1 MIFFRFAM
9 VFVWGFASLFAEPD
23 RRSSLPYI
31 SGDTFRTACDFTF
44 DELEKSLDPSAVQEG
59 DTVFVK
65 IDFVDE
71 FFQRIHPLI
80 SARYIVVTHNGDCAV
95 EPRFEK
101 YLEDNKVIAWFGQN
115 VEASHPRI
123 HPIPIGIANRCWPH
137 GSVETVA
144 KVQELLSAI
153 EKNTFLYMNFV
164 VANYSKERGL
174 VADLFKDKPYCL
186 VSSPKSYEEYL
197 LELAQ
202 SVFVLSPRGN
212 GIDCHRTWEALL
224 MGAIPIVK
232 TSSLDPLYDKL
243 PVLIVQD
250 WHEVDL
256 AFLEKKYHEMQ
267 GQEYDLRRIY
277 GAYWL
282 ELIES
287 SK

>member
-44 DELEKSLDPSAVQEG
+44 DELGKSLDPSAVQEG

-144 KVQELLSAI
+144 KVQELLPAI

-164 VANYSKERGL
+164 VGNYVKERGL